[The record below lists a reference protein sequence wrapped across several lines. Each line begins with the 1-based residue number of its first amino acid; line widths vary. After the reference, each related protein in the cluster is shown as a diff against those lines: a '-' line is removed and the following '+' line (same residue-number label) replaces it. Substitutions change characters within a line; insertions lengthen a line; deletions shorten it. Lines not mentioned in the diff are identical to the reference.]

1 MPIKYTGPVTEEDR
15 MLAAAAAAA
24 SKAAVERTFA
34 AGRPITV
41 FRDGKL
47 IQIYPDRHEV
57 VIG

>member
-1 MPIKYTGPVTEEDR
+1 

-34 AGRPITV
+34 AGRPITI

-47 IQIYPDRHEV
+47 IQIYPDRHEE